1 MKGSGRR
8 WPAAAVLV
16 AWLLAAT
23 SHGEQFKS
31 FGEWQVH
38 YVAFNATLLPAAV
51 AERHG
56 IVRGARKGLLNV
68 TAVGPAGR
76 GEAVSLSGRFLNLL
90 GQPQTLAFRRI
101 DEDGAVYYLAAFDF
115 ENEETLRFEVDLDL
129 PGHGPAALRFQQPL
143 YVPHP

>member
-1 MKGSGRR
+1 MKATRRR
-8 WPAAAVLV
+8 WAVGALLTV
-16 AWLLAAT
+16 WLLAAA
-23 SHGEQFKS
+23 SQAEQFKP

-51 AERHG
+51 AERYG

-101 DEDGAVYYLAAFDF
+101 DEGDAVYYLAAFDF
-115 ENEETLRFEVDLDL
+115 ENAETLRFQIELKL
-129 PGHGPAALRFQQPL
+129 PGHGAATLRFQQPL
-143 YVPHP
+143 YYPAD

>member
-1 MKGSGRR
+1 MKTARR
-8 WPAAAVLV
+8 CWAVAALLA
-16 AWLLAAT
+16 AWLLAAA
-23 SHGEQFKS
+23 SQAEQFKP

-51 AERHG
+51 AERYG

-90 GQPQTLAFRRI
+90 GQSQTLAFRRI
-101 DEDGAVYYLAAFDF
+101 DEGDAVYYLAAFDF
-115 ENEETLRFEVDLDL
+115 ENAETLRFEVDLDL